1 MLSSPFVQGEPLL
14 SLLGMIKRYG
24 TRPSRLVGVDDP
36 YAAYCLDEA
45 CMYILCRIENEGRLP
60 RPLERLSEPRSNADA
75 VAGMINTKG
84 VKHRDYRRNSLSLSE
99 AVH

>member
-1 MLSSPFVQGEPLL
+1 MLLSPFVGGEALL

-24 TRPSRLVGVDDP
+24 QRPSTIIGVDDP

-45 CMYILCRIENEGRLP
+45 CMYILCRIEADGRLP
-60 RPLERLSEPRSNADA
+60 RSLERLSLPRDNADA
-75 VAGMINTKG
+75 VASMINTKG
-84 VKHRDYRRNSLSLSE
+84 VKHRDYRRNNFRLSE

>member
-1 MLSSPFVQGEPLL
+1 LNPFVQGEPLL

-24 TRPSRLVGVDDP
+24 QRPSLLVGVEDP

-45 CMYILCRIENEGRLP
+45 CMYIMCRIESEGRLP
-60 RPLERLSEPRSNADA
+60 RSLERLSEPRSNADA

-84 VKHRDYRRNSLSLSE
+84 VKHRDYRRNGFGLSE
-99 AVH
+99 TVH